1 VPAARARSVVQHD
14 AVEELERP
22 LRRERTLDLCADAI
36 AVAGV
41 DPFEVAR
48 ERQQARARVET
59 ERSCRARVTT

>member
-1 VPAARARSVVQHD
+1 
-14 AVEELERP
+14 VEELERP